1 MVSVRTPFLVLIL
14 CTTSS
19 CTVAEEATMSASEM
33 SAQARTAQLEL
44 DNLIRVTRTLH
55 EKFTALAA
63 EMPGDDLTWRPM
75 DDVRSASE
83 VFIHVAAD
91 NWFVPALMGWE
102 APPETEVTDDVQ
114 TFRTYQD
121 REMSRED
128 MLEVL
133 DASFEFFLGAME
145 ESAGELDRVVVLG
158 TPTTVGD
165 VWIRAVVHLHEHL
178 GQSIAYARTN
188 DVVPPWSR

>member
-1 MVSVRTPFLVLIL
+1 MVSPRLPALVLTAL
-14 CTTSS
+14 VVSGCVGTDDEG
-19 CTVAEEATMSASEM
+19 AGEASA
-33 SAQARTAQLEL
+33 AQLEL

-63 EMPGDDLTWRPM
+63 DMPGDDLEWRPM
-75 DDVRSASE
+75 EGVRSVSE
-83 VFIHVAAD
+83 VYIHVAAD
-91 NWFVPALMGWE
+91 NWYVPALLGWE
-102 APPETEVTDDVQ
+102 APSETGVTDDVE
-114 TFRTYQD
+114 TFRAYQA
-121 REMSRED
+121 REMSRDD

-145 ESAGELDRVVVLG
+145 DSGEELDRVVVLG

>member
-1 MVSVRTPFLVLIL
+1 MMCPRLPALVLTL
-14 CTTSS
+14 LVAAS
-19 CTVAEEATMSASEM
+19 CTVPDERATAETSDAE
-33 SAQARTAQLEL
+33 LEL

-55 EKFTALAA
+55 EKFTALAG
-63 EMPGDDLTWRPM
+63 EMPGDDLAWRPM
-75 DDVRSASE
+75 DDVRSVSE
-83 VFIHVAAD
+83 VYIHVAAD
-91 NWFVPALMGWE
+91 NWYVPALLGWD
-102 APPETEVTDDVQ
+102 APPETEVTDDVE
-114 TFRTYQD
+114 TFRAYQS

-128 MLEVL
+128 MLEAL
-133 DASFEFFLGAME
+133 DASFDFFLGAME

>member
-1 MVSVRTPFLVLIL
+1 MHPRFPALVLTL
-14 CTTSS
+14 LVASS
-19 CTVAEEATMSASEM
+19 CAVPDERATGEAA
-33 SAQARTAQLEL
+33 AAQLQL

-55 EKFTALAA
+55 EKFTALAG
-63 EMPGDDLTWRPM
+63 EMPDDDLAWRPM
-75 DDVRSASE
+75 DGVRSASE
-83 VFIHVAAD
+83 VYVHVAAD
-91 NWFVPALMGWE
+91 NWYVPALLGWD
-102 APPETEVTDDVQ
+102 APPETEVTGDVE
-114 TFRTYQD
+114 TFRAYQS

-133 DASFEFFLGAME
+133 DASFDFFLGAME
-145 ESAGELDRVVVLG
+145 ESAEDLDRVVVLG